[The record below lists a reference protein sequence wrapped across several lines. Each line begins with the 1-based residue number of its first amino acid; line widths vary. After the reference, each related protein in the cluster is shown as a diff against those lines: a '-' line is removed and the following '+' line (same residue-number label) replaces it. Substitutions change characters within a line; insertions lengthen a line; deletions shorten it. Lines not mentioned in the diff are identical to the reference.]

1 MTYLQQYREAI
12 RKGDIVAGMDMIK
25 TLDNLI
31 ADLDKSEYKYDTRDA
46 HKRIKFIEGCIKLT
60 KAPFYGKPMK
70 LLLWQKAFIEVV
82 YSFKMKSLDTGKWVD
97 RFQEILMLISRKNGK
112 ALSLDTK
119 IPTPDGWKT
128 MGDIR
133 VGDFVFGQDGKP
145 TTVKTLSELFMK
157 PMYEVTFEDGTKIKA
172 CCEHLWEVQTKG
184 SRNVSEYKPKTNRK
198 RTRQPEL
205 HDGGW
210 FTTKTAEM
218 VKDFK
223 RLRKDGKGIEY
234 KYRVPIPDAVEYP
247 EKKLVLSPY
256 TFGVWLGDGTKYNTR
271 ITCHVD
277 DSDELMRYI
286 AEEGH
291 QVSYVLDR
299 RSPKVGSILIDVSHY
314 GKRDGRN
321 PMLNALRELG
331 VYKNKHIPEV
341 YLQAS
346 KQQRWELLKGLM
358 DTDGTC
364 EKSGQCEFTQKSKV
378 LAFQVLELIRSL
390 GIKASIREKQAFC
403 NGKDCGT
410 VYRITFFV
418 SKENSC
424 FKLKRKAD
432 RLKDKLNPRMLAKSI
447 IDILPIPVEPSRCI
461 TVDNDSHLYLAGDYT
476 VTHNSE
482 TIAAIQLTD
491 LLVGKPGS
499 DIVCSGMD
507 DGTADLAY
515 QAIDCMRLLIDSK
528 SKDTWRNQKGI
539 TCLYNNNHIYKLS
552 AGTRQREGRN
562 IDTAGIDEIWSLRED
577 GDIYKSIQQ
586 STSVK
591 ESYKIFMFGSEGFV
605 DGFLNIKRAEYQK
618 IIDGEDD
625 TESAKRKLPWFYTQD
640 SEREVWDTDENGI
653 SRAWEKSN
661 PSIGAIK
668 KWSYLRDRVDEARKS
683 KIDRVFVLCK
693 DFNFKQNTATV
704 WLAPEEYQYPSKF
717 DTEKLRGAYA
727 LGGVDLSETTDMT
740 SAKALIVL
748 PGDDRKYFLSHYWIP
763 ESKLTA
769 SDDKEAGAKYK
780 EWAQQGLLTIS
791 PGNDI
796 DLEAVAMWYWELYV
810 GYGIRTYKCGYD
822 VRFSK
827 EFLRKMDE
835 IGIETELVL
844 QDKRTLNNPLRY
856 LENDLKSQKVYFN
869 ENEIDYWCL
878 GNSALESDKFGM
890 SQIVKMPG
898 KRAWRID
905 GAVTFLIAYEMFRR
919 YRSDIVKMQ
928 S

>member
-1 MTYLQQYREAI
+1 MTYLMKYREAI

-25 TLDNLI
+25 MLDNLI
-31 ADLDKSEYKYDTRDA
+31 ADLDNPEYKYDTRDA
-46 HKRIKFIEGCIKLT
+46 HKRIKFIEGCLKLT
-60 KAPFYGKPMK
+60 KAPFYGNPMR

-97 RFQEILMLISRKNGK
+97 RFQEILLLISRKCGK
-112 ALSLDTK
+112 TS
-119 IPTPDGWKT
+119 
-128 MGDIR
+128 
-133 VGDFVFGQDGKP
+133 
-145 TTVKTLSELFMK
+145 
-157 PMYEVTFEDGTKIKA
+157 
-172 CCEHLWEVQTKG
+172 
-184 SRNVSEYKPKTNRK
+184 
-198 RTRQPEL
+198 
-205 HDGGW
+205 
-210 FTTKTAEM
+210 
-218 VKDFK
+218 
-223 RLRKDGKGIEY
+223 
-234 KYRVPIPDAVEYP
+234 
-247 EKKLVLSPY
+247 
-256 TFGVWLGDGTKYNTR
+256 
-271 ITCHVD
+271 
-277 DSDELMRYI
+277 
-286 AEEGH
+286 
-291 QVSYVLDR
+291 
-299 RSPKVGSILIDVSHY
+299 
-314 GKRDGRN
+314 
-321 PMLNALRELG
+321 
-331 VYKNKHIPEV
+331 
-341 YLQAS
+341 
-346 KQQRWELLKGLM
+346 
-358 DTDGTC
+358 
-364 EKSGQCEFTQKSKV
+364 
-378 LAFQVLELIRSL
+378 
-390 GIKASIREKQAFC
+390 
-403 NGKDCGT
+403 
-410 VYRITFFV
+410 
-418 SKENSC
+418 
-424 FKLKRKAD
+424 
-432 RLKDKLNPRMLAKSI
+432 
-447 IDILPIPVEPSRCI
+447 
-461 TVDNDSHLYLAGDYT
+461 
-476 VTHNSE
+476 
-482 TIAAIQLTD
+482 TISAIQLTD
-491 LLVGKPGS
+491 LLIGKPGT

-515 QAIDCMRLLIDSK
+515 QDIDCMRLLIDSK
-528 SKDTWRNQKGI
+528 QKDTWRNQKGI
-539 TCLYNNNHIYKLS
+539 SCKYNNNHIYKLS

-605 DGFLNIKRAEYQK
+605 DGFLNIKRAEYQR

-704 WLAPEEYQYPSKF
+704 WLSPEEYQYPSKF
-717 DTEKLRGAYA
+717 DIEKLRGAYA

-763 ESKLTA
+763 ESKLSA

-796 DLEAVAMWYWELYV
+796 DLEAVAMWYWELYTN
-810 GYGIRTYKCGYD
+810 YGIRTYKCGYD

-856 LENDLKSQKVYFN
+856 LENDLKAQKVYFN

-905 GAVTFLIAYEMFRR
+905 GAVTFLISYEMFRR
-919 YRSDIVKMQ
+919 YRADIVKMQ

>member
-1 MTYLQQYREAI
+1 MTYLKQYREAI

-25 TLDNLI
+25 MLDNLI
-31 ADLDKSEYKYDTRDA
+31 ADLDNPEYKYDTRDA

-112 ALSLDTK
+112 
-119 IPTPDGWKT
+119 
-128 MGDIR
+128 
-133 VGDFVFGQDGKP
+133 
-145 TTVKTLSELFMK
+145 SE
-157 PMYEVTFEDGTKIKA
+157 
-172 CCEHLWEVQTKG
+172 C
-184 SRNVSEYKPKTNRK
+184 
-198 RTRQPEL
+198 
-205 HDGGW
+205 
-210 FTTKTAEM
+210 
-218 VKDFK
+218 
-223 RLRKDGKGIEY
+223 
-234 KYRVPIPDAVEYP
+234 
-247 EKKLVLSPY
+247 
-256 TFGVWLGDGTKYNTR
+256 
-271 ITCHVD
+271 
-277 DSDELMRYI
+277 
-286 AEEGH
+286 
-291 QVSYVLDR
+291 
-299 RSPKVGSILIDVSHY
+299 
-314 GKRDGRN
+314 
-321 PMLNALRELG
+321 
-331 VYKNKHIPEV
+331 
-341 YLQAS
+341 
-346 KQQRWELLKGLM
+346 
-358 DTDGTC
+358 
-364 EKSGQCEFTQKSKV
+364 
-378 LAFQVLELIRSL
+378 
-390 GIKASIREKQAFC
+390 
-403 NGKDCGT
+403 
-410 VYRITFFV
+410 
-418 SKENSC
+418 
-424 FKLKRKAD
+424 
-432 RLKDKLNPRMLAKSI
+432 
-447 IDILPIPVEPSRCI
+447 
-461 TVDNDSHLYLAGDYT
+461 
-476 VTHNSE
+476 
-482 TIAAIQLTD
+482 IAAIQLTD
-491 LLVGKPGS
+491 LLIGKPGT

-528 SKDTWRNQKGI
+528 QKDTWRNQKGI
-539 TCLYNNNHIYKLS
+539 SCKYNNNHIYKLS

-605 DGFLNIKRAEYQK
+605 DGFLNVKRAEYQK

-704 WLAPEEYQYPSKF
+704 WLSPEEYQYPSKF
-717 DTEKLRGAYA
+717 DIEKLRGAYA

-740 SAKALIVL
+740 AAKALIVL
-748 PGDDRKYFLSHYWIP
+748 PGDDRKYILSHYWIP

-769 SDDKEAGAKYK
+769 SDDKEAGAKYE
-780 EWAQQGLLTIS
+780 EWAKQGLLTIS

-796 DLEAVAMWYWELYV
+796 DLEAVAMWYWELYAN
-810 GYGIRTYKCGYD
+810 YGIRTYKCGYD

-856 LENDLKSQKVYFN
+856 LENDLKAQKVYFD

-905 GAVTFLIAYEMFRR
+905 GAVTFLISYEMFRR
-919 YRSDIVKMQ
+919 YRSDITKMQ
-928 S
+928 N